1 MHVYITYVLRYCLSL
16 LMQYARSC
24 DTIRDRSYAACDTR
38 YAVKLSLRHHT
49 QHAIGD
55 EVIGIGGENYRH
67 VITRGMRHAACDT
80 HTRYAMKLSLHHHTQ
95 HAIRGDVLE
104 G

>member
-1 MHVYITYVLRYCLSL
+1 MSQYYGVKPVTSRSDFCYVWR
-16 LMQYARSC
+16 AIRSC

-67 VITRGMRHAACDT
+67 VITRGMRYAYAIAIRDETVITSSYAACDT
-80 HTRYAMKLSLHHHTQ
+80 R
-95 HAIRGDVLE
+95 
-104 G
+104 